1 MIFVLRCS
9 NILTKWRRMF
19 TLSFSGSCCHHCLY
33 CSLAAA
39 LGGCAGA
46 AVEVPGEQR
55 PLAEVAHTNA
65 SRRGHKPPLTPSSI
79 SNSCHKTA
87 LSSPSCLY
95 NTAPKSPKEFPQVN
109 LHLFK
114 SILMRLCR
122 YFTAK
127 SATVQV
133 RSLYSNPSDRISVLS
148 SRCYYPSQVYLIQTQ
163 VYLIQLLCKST

>member
-1 MIFVLRCS
+1 MFKYPHQVKEDVHSL
-9 NILTKWRRMF
+9 ILW
-19 TLSFSGSCCHHCLY
+19 LLLPPLPLLLPGSCFGRMRRSSCR
-33 CSLAAA
+33 SAR
-39 LGGCAGA
+39 GA
-46 AVEVPGEQR
+46 STSGRGSSHQS
-55 PLAEVAHTNA
+55 

-95 NTAPKSPKEFPQVN
+95 NIAPKSPKEFPQVN

-148 SRCYYPSQVYLIQTQ
+148 SRCYCPSQVYLIQAQ